1 MDVRLLLCCCSYQSL
16 ALLLL
21 QREPSRVGT
30 GPGRCSGEDAGT
42 FLPCA
47 HVGRGPGSMEGA
59 RVVTCQQACSFRP
72 ARGRVGGGHG
82 ARADEQL
89 FLVIAF
95 SFPSL

>member
-30 GPGRCSGEDAGT
+30 GPGHCSGEDAGT

-59 RVVTCQQACSFRP
+59 RVVTCP
-72 ARGRVGGGHG
+72 AG
-82 ARADEQL
+82 L
-89 FLVIAF
+89 FLQTG
-95 SFPSL
+95 SGQGGWWTWCTRR